1 MFLSRIFI
9 NKVLSITKAVV
20 NYDHYLLQSLKASSK
35 LNRVSLGPKRN
46 NMFISVI
53 LMMAHCCNWLLI
65 LFSNMVLS
73 RVTLY
78 WSGNVTPCYYMDRLR
93 DKKINN
99 NKKKHR
105 SKSEDESVTE
115 IVETWVGNGWW
126 LGWPER
132 VGYWILESSFM
143 SWLKAQWKTE
153 SDYVYCLVI

>member
-1 MFLSRIFI
+1 MDVINLINNVFISRIFI

-46 NMFISVI
+46 NMFISFI

-99 NKKKHR
+99 NKKNIALNLKMNQSPR
-105 SKSEDESVTE
+105 LSKRELAM
-115 IVETWVGNGWW
+115 VG
-126 LGWPER
+126 
-132 VGYWILESSFM
+132 
-143 SWLKAQWKTE
+143 
-153 SDYVYCLVI
+153 D